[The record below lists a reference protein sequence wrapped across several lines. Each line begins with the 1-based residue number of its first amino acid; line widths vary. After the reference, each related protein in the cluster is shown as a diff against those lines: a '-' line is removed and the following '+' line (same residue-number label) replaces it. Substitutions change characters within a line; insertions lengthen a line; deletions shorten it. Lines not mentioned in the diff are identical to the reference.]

1 MTANLRA
8 AAAALL
14 AAVALLAVVA
24 QTASLG
30 VPKTRAGKSTM
41 SAGPDVIKP
50 AECAGLSLSVL
61 VIGSGSFG
69 SASATANELLIGSAG
84 TDRIQGGHGNDC
96 LVGGAG
102 NDTLRGGTGT
112 DVCIGGGGT
121 DTFSGCETI
130 YQ

>member
-1 MTANLRA
+1 
-8 AAAALL
+8 
-14 AAVALLAVVA
+14 LLAVFSQVVLPEKA
-24 QTASLG
+24 LAISALRG
-30 VPKTRAGKSTM
+30 GR
-41 SAGPDVIKP
+41 SAGNRPDFLDHLLVEDFLKP

-84 TDRIQGGHGNDC
+84 TDRIQGGHGDDC